1 MTQKPRTERRG
12 KNKNK
17 MGHIATFTYVGR
29 QTTFITKLFKNTNLK
44 ITFKTEN
51 TLAKL
56 LILNE
61 NTNCN
66 KF

>member
-44 ITFKTEN
+44 ITSKQR
-51 TLAKL
+51 
-56 LILNE
+56 IH
-61 NTNCN
+61 
-66 KF
+66 